1 MLIDLN
7 TTEEEYWPGLSDEKY
22 EIEVKTF
29 DENTNHQIISYQ
41 TNEVF
46 SNALLFKVGHFE
58 PVACHVSVP
67 CYPVPNKFKSDKGI
81 VAQILN

>member
-7 TTEEEYWPGLSDEKY
+7 TTEEKYWLSLSDEKY

-46 SNALLFKVGHFE
+46 F
-58 PVACHVSVP
+58 
-67 CYPVPNKFKSDKGI
+67 
-81 VAQILN
+81 